1 MMIMLIIFAVLVI
14 LGFMI
19 GYATAKMNLEKEAD
33 GFLHI
38 VTETEE
44 PQPYIFL
51 ELKDDHAKEL
61 IEDAEFVSIKV
72 LHD

>member
-1 MMIMLIIFAVLVI
+1 MIVMLIIFVCLAA

-19 GYATAKMNLEKEAD
+19 GYTTARMNLEKEAD

-38 VTETEE
+38 VTQNEE

-51 ELKDDHAKEL
+51 ELKDDRAQEL
-61 IEDAEFVSIKV
+61 IEDAEFVTLKV
-72 LHD
+72 IHD